1 MTALPLPDK
10 LPTTTPPSEHE
21 MSLGRLPLSA
31 LMILDL
37 PFSKR
42 QTGPQDLTSIIDRAI
57 QIAESTISLHD
68 DASVSLSSASRSAT
82 EASYGRNDTSSERD
96 LQ

>member
-1 MTALPLPDK
+1 MTVLPHPDK
-10 LPTTTPPSEHE
+10 LPTTTPPSEHGT
-21 MSLGRLPLSA
+21 SLGRLPLSA

-42 QTGPQDLTSIIDRAI
+42 QTGPRDLTSIIDRAI

-68 DASVSLSSASRSAT
+68 DASVSPASHSET
-82 EASYGRNDTSSERD
+82 EASYGSQDTSSERD
-96 LQ
+96 SQ